1 MPRTALATLL
11 AVGSLLLTACASA
24 PRSGAVPPGALTV
37 ASVRHTAAPLP
48 APVWVSRDSL
58 PADAHRSDEQRAL
71 LLEVA
76 LHEGQVRSV
85 ESAPLELANLR
96 VRIEARD
103 REQTVVAIENDTA
116 TALAFEL
123 YLSPDGERFRLIPSC
138 PVAPGTTAYERWPQ
152 AARWLAIGAVRAA
165 DGTAS
170 GCE

>member
-1 MPRTALATLL
+1 MSGHALATWL

-37 ASVRHTAAPLP
+37 ASVRHTSAPQP
-48 APVWVSRDSL
+48 APVWVLRESL
-58 PADAHRSDEQRAL
+58 PAGAYRGDERRAL

-103 REQTVVAIENDTA
+103 REQTVVAIENHTA
-116 TALAFEL
+116 AALAFDL
-123 YLSPDGERFRLIPSC
+123 FLSPDGERFRLVPSC
-138 PVAPGTTAYERWPQ
+138 PVAAGTTAYERWPEP
-152 AARWLAIGAVRAA
+152 ARWLAIGAVR
-165 DGTAS
+165 TAEGA
-170 GCE
+170 GCD